1 MVPSSLCV
9 WRVLDHRYLLP
20 VHVDPSLDGLLDPRF
35 KPITP
40 QE

>member
-9 WRVLDHRYLLP
+9 WRVLDHRHLLP